1 MRLKEFRKKARVTQ
15 AEIAELVGVNQNT
28 YSYWENGKTKID
40 NATLSKLADYFN
52 VSIDELLGRDTSK
65 ILAENFEIVDMG
77 EMKKIP
83 VVGSVK
89 CGPNGLAFEDFDGDI
104 AVQAK
109 FNGDVFALKCK
120 GDSMAGIGIF
130 EGDIAIIRKQEDVEC
145 GELAVVIVD
154 NEEGTL
160 KRVKKKDSFIILES
174 ANVNYSAR
182 VFVNEDL
189 RRVKIIGKV
198 IQVIKQF

>member
-1 MRLKEFRKKARVTQ
+1 MRLKEFRKKARLTQ
-15 AEIAELVGVNQNT
+15 AEVAELVGVNQNT
-28 YSYWENGKTKID
+28 YSYWENEKTKID

-52 VSIDELLGRDTSK
+52 VSVDELLGRDTSK
-65 ILAENFEIVDMG
+65 MLAENFEIVDMG

-120 GDSMAGIGIF
+120 GDSMSGIGIF

-160 KRVKKKDSFIILES
+160 KRVKKKDSVIMLES

-182 VFVNEDL
+182 VFINEDL
-189 RRVKIIGKV
+189 HRVKIIGKV